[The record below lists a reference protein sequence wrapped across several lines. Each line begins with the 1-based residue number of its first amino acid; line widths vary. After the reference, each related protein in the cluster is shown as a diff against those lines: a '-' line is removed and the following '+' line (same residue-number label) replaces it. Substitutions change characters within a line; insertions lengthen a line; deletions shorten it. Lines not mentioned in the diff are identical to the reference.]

1 MIFHKPN
8 KSWIQR
14 KCNSVTLLTNDMSKY
29 VEICLLSNKTEF
41 GIFKITSICDL
52 VSEEEITKKK
62 QLYNKQK
69 PYAQEAFTFW

>member
-1 MIFHKPN
+1 
-8 KSWIQR
+8 
-14 KCNSVTLLTNDMSKY
+14 MSKY

-41 GIFKITSICDL
+41 GVFKITSICDL

-69 PYAQEAFTFW
+69 PHAQEALTF